1 MPKQPIFAGLIVD
14 ENDQAVEVTY
24 VGDEPCYVVNDA
36 GFRRH
41 ISSEQ
46 VDRQIFDVML
56 QQVHGHEDVITDQT
70 AKMLGQDDLFSRA
83 FISNQ
88 IKNIDQQFGHL
99 IETGIPEEGRA
110 YLGMMG
116 FRVVINVHG
125 EVVDIHQPGAI
136 DGGGDGDE

>member
-1 MPKQPIFAGLIVD
+1 MPKKPIFAGLILD
-14 ENDQAVEVTY
+14 EKDKLVEVAY
-24 VGDEPCYVVNDA
+24 VGEEPCYVVNDS

-46 VDRQIFDVML
+46 VDRQIFDAML
-56 QQVHGHEDVITDQT
+56 QQVRGNEELITNQT
-70 AKMLGQDDLFSRA
+70 AKMLGQEDLFSRA

-99 IETGIPEEGRA
+99 LETGIPEEGRA

-116 FRVVINVHG
+116 FRVTINVHG
-125 EVVDIHQPGAI
+125 EVINIQQPSAI
-136 DGGGDGDE
+136 DEGSDDE

>member
-1 MPKQPIFAGLIVD
+1 MPRQAVFAGLIVD
-14 ENDQAVEVTY
+14 EQGKTVETAF

-41 ISSEQ
+41 IAAEQ
-46 VDRQIFDVML
+46 VDRQIFNAMTE
-56 QQVHGHEDVITDQT
+56 QVHGHEDVITDQT

-88 IKNIDQQFGHL
+88 IKHIDSQFENL
-99 IETGIPEEGRA
+99 QKTGIPEEGRA

-116 FRVVINVHG
+116 FKVVINIHG
-125 EVVDIHQPGAI
+125 DVISVQQPSGI
-136 DGGGDGDE
+136 EGEEGDE

>member
-1 MPKQPIFAGLIVD
+1 MQKKPIFAGLISD
-14 ENDQAVEVTY
+14 ENDRAVEVAY
-24 VGDEPCYVVNDA
+24 VGEEPCYVVNDA

-46 VDRQIFDVML
+46 VDRQIFDLML
-56 QQVHGHEDVITDQT
+56 ETVHGNEDFITDQT

-88 IKNIDQQFGHL
+88 IKNMDQQFKRL
-99 IETGIPEEGRA
+99 LETGIPEDGRA

-116 FRVVINVHG
+116 FSVTINVHG
-125 EVVDIHQPGAI
+125 EVVHIHQPGVA
-136 DGGGDGDE
+136 DGGEGDE

>member
-1 MPKQPIFAGLIVD
+1 MPKQAIFAGLIVD
-14 ENDQAVEVTY
+14 EQGKSVETAF

-41 ISSEQ
+41 IPSEQ
-46 VDRQIFDVML
+46 VDRQIFNSMTD
-56 QQVHGHEDVITDQT
+56 QVHGHEDVITDQT

-88 IKNIDQQFGHL
+88 IKHIDSQFDNL
-99 IETGIPEEGRA
+99 QNTGIPEEGRA

-116 FRVVINVHG
+116 FRVVINIHG
-125 EVVDIHQPGAI
+125 EVVSVHQPSGVE
-136 DGGGDGDE
+136 GEEGDE

>member
-1 MPKQPIFAGLIVD
+1 MPKQAVFAGLIVD
-14 ENDQAVEVTY
+14 EQGKPVETAF

-41 ISSEQ
+41 IPSEQ
-46 VDRQIFDVML
+46 VDRQIFNSMTD
-56 QQVHGHEDVITDQT
+56 QVRGHEDIITDQT

-88 IKNIDQQFGHL
+88 IKHIDSQFENL
-99 IETGIPEEGRA
+99 QKTGIPEEGRA

-116 FRVVINVHG
+116 FRVVINIHG
-125 EVVDIHQPGAI
+125 EVVDVHQPGGI
-136 DGGGDGDE
+136 EGGEGDE